1 MIKKQRRE
9 DSNELLPQQTRVNI
23 LPLQQLKDMTMV
35 KSFLVQVLENVAL
48 RRKDS
53 QRQEF
58 LAAVK
63 SFQESKNNVQIVHRN
78 STAAVQSYGSMD
90 NDKEKEFLDE
100 ELKMELSKLEL
111 LCKERNVKW
120 M

>member
-1 MIKKQRRE
+1 VHI
-9 DSNELLPQQTRVNI
+9 PY
-23 LPLQQLKDMTMV
+23 
-35 KSFLVQVLENVAL
+35 
-48 RRKDS
+48 
-53 QRQEF
+53 
-58 LAAVK
+58 
-63 SFQESKNNVQIVHRN
+63 FQEEKRMKKSQADQGIIPNLRIRSLAVDRICGSPRKISKNNVQIVHRN